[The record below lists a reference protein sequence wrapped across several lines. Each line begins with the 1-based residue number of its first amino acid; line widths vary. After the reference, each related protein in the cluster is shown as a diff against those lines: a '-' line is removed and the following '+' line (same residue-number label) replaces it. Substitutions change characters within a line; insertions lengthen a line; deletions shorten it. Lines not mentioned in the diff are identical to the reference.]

1 MSAIKQYLD
10 RTGVEAL
17 WGKVKALIEN
27 KINDFYEKTIVQ
39 SNGDHEHDI
48 NVTAY
53 TIPNVMASYNN
64 GVLTISGETTPVV
77 VNGSTEIAGGHMHTL
92 YHDDLGEGNNP
103 EDWFIDP
110 EQMDK
115 LFE

>member
-1 MSAIKQYLD
+1 MSAVKQYLD
-10 RTGVEAL
+10 SEGLVTV
-17 WGKVKALIEN
+17 WKKIKDLIDT
-27 KINDFYEKTIVQ
+27 KIGIFYEKTVVQ
-39 SNGDHEHDI
+39 SNGDHEHVI
-48 NVTAY
+48 NVTVN
-53 TIPNVMASYNN
+53 TIPNVTASYNN
-64 GVLTISGETTPVV
+64 GVLTISGATTPVV
-77 VNGSTEIAGGHMHTL
+77 INGSTEIAGGHMHTL